1 MKSLFYRP
9 VQLRGLAFLG
19 LLLLALAILGGM
31 IWRNLHRFE
40 TVLSYVTYSHR
51 IQNVSVG
58 LQQSLIEYLTG
69 AVPVV
74 PPEALSRTLEE
85 MDALMTDNRHLSEKT
100 RQSLGT
106 VRDLLIDVG
115 ELDQLEKNTRLIK
128 ALKVMSDTLE
138 NESLQREYL
147 LENISRTTETEL
159 YLALVVLAWTLIVAV
174 LFLHSRILHPLN
186 DLKQLLQ
193 RLTEENYT
201 PITTDHLDPLLLPV
215 FNSYNE
221 MVKHLAELEEVKRL
235 HAQSLQQEVKLATQA
250 LLEQQSSLA
259 RAERLAAI
267 GEVAA
272 ELAHEIRNPLAGI
285 QIAFSNLRREIQ
297 APDQQERLD
306 MISEELKRLARLLNE
321 MLDQSRHSPE
331 PATEFDAASLIRDLV
346 TLTRYQIAETVRLE
360 IDTPCPLPVQLPE
373 SALRQALLNLILNAA
388 EALESKP
395 GVVSIKARKDAQGL
409 HIDVIDNGHGFSED
423 ILNYGIRPFRTSRQR
438 GTGLGLA
445 MVQRFVKDMGG
456 SIRLTNYQPH
466 GACVSIVLPN
476 SHLAGDQS

>member
-1 MKSLFYRP
+1 MKSLLYRP

-31 IWRNLHRFE
+31 IWRNLHRFD

-51 IQNVSVG
+51 IQNVSVD
-58 LQQSLIEYLTG
+58 LQQSLIEYLTE

-74 PPEALSRTLEE
+74 PSEALARALDE
-85 MDALMTDNRHLSEKT
+85 MDALMADNRHLSEKT
-100 RQSLGT
+100 RQSLETLRG
-106 VRDLLIDVG
+106 LLADVG
-115 ELDQLEKNTRLIK
+115 KLDKLEKNTRLIK
-128 ALKVMSDTLE
+128 ALKVMSETLE

-147 LENISRTTETEL
+147 LENISQATETEL
-159 YLALVVLAWTLIVAV
+159 YLALVILAWTLIVAV

-201 PITTDHLDPLLLPV
+201 PITTSHLDPLLLPV

-221 MVKHLAELEEVKRL
+221 MVKHLAELEEAKRL
-235 HAQSLQQEVKLATQA
+235 HAQSLQHEVKLATQA
-250 LLEQQSSLA
+250 LLEQQLSLA

-285 QIAFSNLRREIQ
+285 QIAFSNFRREIQ

-306 MISEELKRLARLLNE
+306 MISEELKRMVRLLND
-321 MLDQSRHSPE
+321 MLAQSRHSPE

-346 TLTRYQIAETVRLE
+346 ALTRYQIAETVRLE
-360 IDTPCPLPVQLPE
+360 IDSPCPLPVQLPE

-388 EALESKP
+388 EALEGNS
-395 GVVSIKARKDAQGL
+395 GVVCIKARKDARGL

-423 ILNYGIRPFRTSRQR
+423 ILNYGIRPFLTSRQR

-456 SIRLTNYQPH
+456 SIKLTNYQPH
-466 GACVSIVLPN
+466 GACVSINLPN
-476 SHLAGDQS
+476 SHLAGDQA